1 MAVRA
6 PRIVASFTHPA
17 HLYAFTRFTQ
27 VATLDVETGKFK
39 RPKEEYQRWT
49 PGSVHVVDQ
58 GGKLGLEWTAATR
71 REAEPVRDRWIS
83 VFSNSA
89 DKGRLQWWAE
99 LYVDRDGRIA
109 VNPALHKHE
118 RRPWDP
124 QNAPRSTLQHEL
136 PHIVQGRKLAYCFI
150 GTPYQLTNACIDKL
164 ESDNRLAHYVPCVD
178 LTDTAHIVDRH
189 SWQEATKIPSELIA
203 LPVLLPFDVAR
214 RLAQDIECLI
224 SPRLNEHGVD
234 GSIAAASPQQRE
246 LAQGYQFAK
255 ILEGIANNP
264 DMKYAARGFGDHGR
278 EKLRSFI
285 DEREKSIR
293 KLDMAIEAV
302 ADDLASWLDRVLLD
316 VLMNG
321 AYPEDEHK
329 VLVALDEATAP
340 LTQTAGGLYALDRLL
355 TRAPEGGL
363 LHRYFAPSISL
374 GATERGSASRVG
386 ANYVNLLQ
394 TIYTVRLSRHTIDV
408 TSTLHSLTNA
418 LGDIVCWNGK
428 PPEVRDLAIRQFAIM
443 GEVSPEQPPKHSVWV
458 RAKTLVAEA
467 DALKDLNAFAG
478 RVDAGVKFF
487 DSINLLLAW
496 RAFMDTPEG
505 QDALRTKR
513 GLELLS
519 GGATLFAGVVDKVF
533 DAAGRR
539 SIPVAARVVVK
550 GIGVI
555 GAAVSLWTSAIDMN
569 EAEAAGDDDA
579 YLALMVSTTAVVIAP
594 ILGAIGVALKLTLFV
609 AVGWAVA
616 AVGLLTYFWYLYVK
630 NSELETL
637 IENSAFG
644 KRKWTKDDIADAK
657 RRDRLPSWLPVPLYA
672 LRNTW
677 HDQLSAIIN
686 LTQQFQVEL
695 GTQVVLQGNRTP
707 FRKIRIYTGQLDHT
721 TKFLVTWTWDAA
733 LRSSKLEEVW
743 SADDRNENE
752 HRQNRLYIEHLKYDS
767 GKNLYFEIPLPP
779 QALHDTDYTDGGS
792 YGFRLLT
799 AAIVKQCN
807 QQRIPHFNPVQI
819 TVHEHHIPQSEA
831 RLRSLDA

>member
-49 PGSVHVVDQ
+49 PGAVHVVDQ
-58 GGKLGLEWTAATR
+58 DGKLGLEWTAATR

-83 VFSNSA
+83 VFSNCA

-136 PHIVQGRKLAYCFI
+136 PHIVHGRKLAYCFI

-164 ESDNRLAHYVPCVD
+164 ESDNRLLHCVPCVD

-189 SWQEATKIPSELIA
+189 SWQEGTKIPSELIA
-203 LPVLLPFDVAR
+203 IPVLLPFDVAR

-224 SPRLNEHGVD
+224 SARLNEHGFD

-255 ILEGIANNP
+255 ILESIANNP
-264 DMKYAARGFGDHGR
+264 DMKHAARGFGDHGR
-278 EKLRSFI
+278 EKLQNFI

-302 ADDLASWLDRVLLD
+302 AADLASWLERVLLD

-321 AYPEDEHK
+321 AYAEDEHK

-355 TRAPEGGL
+355 TRAPEGEL
-363 LHRYFAPSISL
+363 LHRYFAPNISL
-374 GATERGSASRVG
+374 GATERGCASRVG
-386 ANYVNLLQ
+386 ANYVSLLQ

-418 LGDIVCWNGK
+418 LGDIIAWDGK
-428 PPEVRDLAIRQFAIM
+428 SLEVRDLAIRQFAIM
-443 GEVSPEQPPKHSVWV
+443 GEVSPEQPPKNSFLV
-458 RAKTLVAEA
+458 RAKTLVAEG
-467 DALKDLNAFAG
+467 DALKKLNAFAG

-505 QDALRTKR
+505 QDALREKR

-519 GGATLFAGVVDKVF
+519 GGATLFAGVVDKIF
-533 DAAGRR
+533 NTAGRG
-539 SIPVAARVVVK
+539 SVPVAARVLVK
-550 GIGVI
+550 GVGVI
-555 GAAVSLWTSAIDMN
+555 GAALSLWTSAMDMY
-569 EAEAAGDDDA
+569 EAKTAGDDDA
-579 YLALMVSTTAVVIAP
+579 YWALMLSTTASLAGP
-594 ILGAIGVALKLTLFV
+594 IVG
-609 AVGWAVA
+609 AVGA
-616 AVGLLTYFWYLYVK
+616 ALGLTVGVVLGWVLAAAGLIGYFWYLHVK

-644 KRKWTKDDIADAK
+644 HREWTEYAIADDK
-657 RRDRLPSWLPVPLYA
+657 KRDRLPSWLPVPLHA

-677 HDQLSAIIN
+677 RDQLTALVS
-686 LTQQFQVEL
+686 LVQQFEVQI
-695 GTQVVLQGNRTP
+695 GTQVVLRGNITP
-707 FRKIRIYTGQLDHT
+707 FRNVRIYTGQIDHA
-721 TKFLVTWTWDAA
+721 TKFLITWKWDAA

-743 SADDRNENE
+743 SSDDRNEE
-752 HRQNRLYIEHLKYDS
+752 ESRRHRSYVDRLRYDS
-767 GKNLYFEIPLPP
+767 DGNLYFEAPLPA
-779 QALHDTDYTDGGS
+779 QAIHDTGYIDGGS

-799 AAIVKQCN
+799 AAIVKEAG
-807 QQRIPHFNPVQI
+807 QQRIPLTDAVQI
-819 TVHEHHIPQSEA
+819 IVHRNHLPQSEA
-831 RLRSLDA
+831 RMRSVDA